1 MKKDVQCEENDEVV
15 KRLERFLF
23 QIHICSQDCPKE
35 CLEIEQ
41 VIVPRIPIMFKIVH
55 LFYKEPSLY
64 HGVEHFLQLFLRCIV
79 KTHAEGCAESMGNLV
94 DMHSDKRTGRM
105 ELEIMGQEAAIHWN
119 CPPLAKADGLGKR
132 ALNRLFG
139 AGRWNFLTNSNQAD
153 SKVTKR
159 LKKLESKLAFF

>member
-1 MKKDVQCEENDEVV
+1 MD
-15 KRLERFLF
+15 
-23 QIHICSQDCPKE
+23 
-35 CLEIEQ
+35 Q
-41 VIVPRIPIMFKIVH
+41 VIVPRIPNMFKIVH

-64 HGVEHFLQLFLRCIV
+64 HGVEKFLQLFLRCIV

-94 DMHSDKRTGRM
+94 DMHSDKRRGRM

-159 LKKLESKLAFF
+159 LKNLESKLAFF